1 MADPE
6 HSFDDI
12 VASMKRSIAALREE
26 DVPFLLAGSLAVWA
40 QGGPEKRKDLDFV
53 VKPEDAERALA
64 ALEAAGMRPERPP
77 EGWLLK
83 AWDGDIVVD
92 LIFEPRG
99 LDVNDEV
106 ISRGRDLHVLAMD
119 VRVMALEDVLHSK
132 LTALDE
138 HSADFSSL
146 IGLAR
151 AVREQVDWEDVRRR
165 TETSPFARG
174 FFVIL
179 EGLEVLPVASATHAE
194 GTTAGR

>member
-1 MADPE
+1 MPEPE

-12 VASMKRSIAALREE
+12 VASMKRSVAALRE
-26 DVPFLLAGSLAVWA
+26 DDIPFLLAGSLAVWA

-99 LDVNDEV
+99 LEVNDEV
-106 ISRGRDLHVLAMD
+106 MARGRDLHVLAID

-132 LTALDE
+132 LTAIDE
-138 HSADFSSL
+138 HSADLSGL

-165 TETSPFARG
+165 TADSPFARG

-179 EGLEVLPVASATHAE
+179 EGLEVLPVAAPAV
-194 GTTAGR
+194 GR

>member
-1 MADPE
+1 MTEAE

-12 VASMKRSIAALREE
+12 VASMKRCVAALREE
-26 DVPFLLAGSLAVWA
+26 DIPFLLAGSLAVWA
-40 QGGPEKRKDLDFV
+40 QGGPEKRKDLDFL
-53 VKPEDAERALA
+53 VKPEDAERALG
-64 ALEAAGMRPERPP
+64 ALEAAGLRPERPP

-99 LDVNDEV
+99 LDVTDEV
-106 ISRGRDLHVLAMD
+106 IERGRTLHVLAID

-138 HSADFSSL
+138 HSADFSAL

-165 TETSPFARG
+165 TAESPFARG

-179 EGLEVLPVASATHAE
+179 EGLDVLPAGSAV
-194 GTTAGR
+194 GR

>member
-1 MADPE
+1 
-6 HSFDDI
+6 
-12 VASMKRSIAALREE
+12 MKRCVAALREE
-26 DVPFLLAGSLAVWA
+26 EIPFLLAGSLAVWA
-40 QGGPEKRKDLDFV
+40 QGGPEKRKDLDFL

-64 ALEAAGMRPERPP
+64 ALEAAGLRPERPP

-99 LDVNDEV
+99 VEVTDEV
-106 ISRGRDLHVLAMD
+106 IERGRTLHVLAID

-165 TETSPFARG
+165 TAESPFARG

-179 EGLEVLPVASATHAE
+179 EGLDVLPAGSAV
-194 GTTAGR
+194 GR